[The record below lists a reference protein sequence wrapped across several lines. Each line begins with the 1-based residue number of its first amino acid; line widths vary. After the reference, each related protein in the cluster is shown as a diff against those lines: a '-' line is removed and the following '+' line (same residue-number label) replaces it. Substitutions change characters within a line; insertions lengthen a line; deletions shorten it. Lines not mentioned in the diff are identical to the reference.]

1 MNLTVQMLKASPLS
15 RKRLI
20 AKEVCRHYFKDEFG
34 EPFDLTDGQ
43 ADIFNL
49 IFLKEYPRNQ
59 VIAPTQYGKSDT
71 ISMALLIRSVLM
83 SEQWAIVSGS
93 QDQAQIIMNHLIR
106 HVFDHPVFYTQL
118 ETDPHMPLDRI
129 KRERSKKHLNWKK
142 GGEVRT
148 YSADSRNQKART
160 TALTGFGAAN
170 VIGDE
175 SSLIP
180 DDLQVMIDRMLGKA
194 PAWHPSGLQGFLLKI
209 GNPFNR
215 NHFLKTWRSD
225 QFKKVFIDY
234 HQAIREG
241 RYTEAFVEEMRGKPW
256 FEVLYECLFP
266 PEQAV
271 DDKGWRLLLTE
282 EQIEKA
288 MLDPKE
294 AIAPKGAPRLGID
307 VAGGGANETVFTLRY
322 DNVARILET
331 NHDPDT
337 MANAKKADNYAKQ
350 YDVPA
355 ESISIDDNGVGNG
368 ASYRLIEMGQE
379 GLDMVKAGGRATEHD
394 RFRNQRS
401 ERLWYMGEWIK
412 GGGKLIRHD
421 GWYELGILRYKE
433 DTNSRIAFEPKEEL
447 RKRGIPSPDKADSLS
462 FTFGDKSAVTADD
475 FSIV

>member
-1 MNLTVQMLKASPLS
+1 MNLTVQMLKGSPTS

-20 AKEVCRHYFKDEFG
+20 AREVCRHYFKDEYG
-34 EPFDLTDGQ
+34 APFILTDGQ
-43 ADIFNL
+43 ADIFNI

-71 ISMALLIRSVLM
+71 ISMALLIRSCMM

-118 ETDPHMPLDRI
+118 ETDPSMPLDRI
-129 KRERSKKHLNWKK
+129 KRERSKKYLNWRR

-148 YSADSRNQKART
+148 YSADARNQKART
-160 TALTGFGAAN
+160 TALTGFGASN

-194 PAWHPSGLQGFLLKI
+194 PSWHPSGLQGFMLKI

-225 QFKKVFIDY
+225 KYKKVFIDY
-234 HQAIREG
+234 VQAIREG
-241 RYTEAFVEEMRGKPW
+241 RYTAEFVDEMRGKPW
-256 FEVLYECLFP
+256 FEILYECKFP
-266 PEQAV
+266 AEQAV
-271 DDKGWRLLLTE
+271 DDKGWRILLTE
-282 EQIEKA
+282 GQIAAA
-288 MLDPKE
+288 MLDPKD
-294 AIAPKGAPRLGID
+294 AIPPVGAPRLGID
-307 VAGGGANETVFTLRY
+307 VAGGGTNQTVFVLRY
-322 DNVARILET
+322 DNVARILES

-337 MANAKKADNYAKQ
+337 MANAKKADNYAKE
-350 YDVPA
+350 YDVPPQ
-355 ESISIDDNGVGNG
+355 SISIDDNGVGNG
-368 ASYRLIEMGQE
+368 ASYRLIELGHE
-379 GLDMVKAGGRATEHD
+379 GLDMVKSGGTATEND
-394 RFRNQRS
+394 RFVNQRS
-401 ERLWYMGEWIK
+401 ERLWNMGEWIK
-412 GGGKLIRHD
+412 NGGKLIRHE

-433 DTNSRIAFEPKEEL
+433 DTNSRLKFEPKEEL
-447 RKRGIPSPDKADSLS
+447 RKRGIPSPDYADSLS
-462 FTFGDKSAVTADD
+462 FTFGENNAVTADD